1 MDGFTKIL
9 NLFKKMDGITKK
21 MGLILSEAEIID
33 DTLLKF
39 EYASRYVVVLLS
51 SILSIYKVLLSILFI
66 FLEFFNIS
74 VILKIFTKHL

>member
-33 DTLLKF
+33 DALL
-39 EYASRYVVVLLS
+39 
-51 SILSIYKVLLSILFI
+51 
-66 FLEFFNIS
+66 
-74 VILKIFTKHL
+74 